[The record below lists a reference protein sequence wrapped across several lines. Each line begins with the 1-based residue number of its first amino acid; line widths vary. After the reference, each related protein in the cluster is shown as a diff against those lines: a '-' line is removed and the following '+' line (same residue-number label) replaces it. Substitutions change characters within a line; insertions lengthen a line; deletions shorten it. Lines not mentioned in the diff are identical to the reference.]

1 MNGEMKMV
9 HLIHVLDKEDS
20 GKRIEQILSSR
31 VHFSRKLLQRLKL
44 GEFVWLD
51 GNFVFLNSVGREGQT
66 LVIDLQE
73 DEESTIKG
81 EDLPLEILYEDS
93 LFLAVNKPAGQVVHP
108 TAKYQS
114 GTLANAV
121 VGYWEKKNEFR
132 PFRPISRLDKNTSG
146 IVLIAKN
153 RYAHQQIARQSA
165 KNQVTKKYLGLVQ
178 GQFPYESG
186 QFDSPIRLKEDS
198 KIVREIHQQGLPS
211 KTLYRTLKRY
221 QDYTLL
227 EFILVTGRT
236 HQIRVHC
243 QSSGYP
249 LLGDDLYGNGS
260 TYISRQALHCYYYA
274 FTNPLDGQRI
284 EIQAP
289 LPEDM
294 RGLIEADSI

>member
-1 MNGEMKMV
+1 MKMV
-9 HLIHVLDKEDS
+9 QLVHVLSEEDS
-20 GKRIEQILSSR
+20 GKRIEQILRSR
-31 VHFSRKLLQRLKL
+31 FHFSRKLIQRLKL
-44 GEFVWLD
+44 GEYVWLD
-51 GNFVFLNSVGREGQT
+51 GNFVFLNSVGSEGQT
-66 LVIDLQE
+66 LVVDLHE
-73 DEESTIKG
+73 DEEATIKG
-81 EDLPLEILYEDS
+81 EDWPLEILYEDS

-108 TAKYQS
+108 TSKYQN

-121 VGYWEKKNEFR
+121 VGYWKKKKEFR

-165 KNQVTKKYLGLVQ
+165 KNQLTKKYLGLVQ
-178 GQFPYESG
+178 GQFPFESG
-186 QFDSPIRLKEDS
+186 EFDSPIRLKGDS

-227 EFILVTGRT
+227 EFTLITGRT

-249 LLGDDLYGNGS
+249 LLGDDLYGADTS
-260 TYISRQALHCYYYA
+260 YISRQALHCYYYA
-274 FTNPLDGQRI
+274 FTNPLTGQRI
-284 EIQAP
+284 EIRAP
-289 LPEDM
+289 LPKDM
-294 RGLIEADSI
+294 KRLFEVD